1 MYLQRT
7 MLPTRMCLAL
17 LAALLFS
24 GCGYIHFGRLE
35 KPPVGG
41 GDAALVAAYSNLSTE
56 HKILKQELVLVRR
69 EGDALRSALERG
81 ASGTGAEAA
90 ARLNDATRE
99 LATLRAAYARL
110 QGERTAGASP
120 AADPAPLR
128 ALEDKLAAS
137 LRQVTQLQDENSRL
151 RGEVERTR
159 GENTALASQL
169 KATTTRH
176 EESRQALEMLNSELL
191 AQKQARAQAD
201 QAAAAARTQLS
212 AVLAQA
218 NRSPPGPLTAAG
230 ESAAASSAALHLAR
244 SPTSD
249 SVPTAELRTD
259 TERLR
264 RAAEAASGAPAPVA
278 PRPATHLVQA
288 GDTLE
293 KLALRYYGSGEL
305 WRPIYEA
312 NLALLGG
319 GQPLRV
325 GTELRLP

>member
-1 MYLQRT
+1 

-17 LAALLFS
+17 LAAPLFS

-35 KPPVGG
+35 KSPVGG

-69 EGDALRSALERG
+69 EGDALRTALERG
-81 ASGTGAEAA
+81 ASATGAEAA
-90 ARLNDATRE
+90 ARLNEASRE
-99 LATLRAAYARL
+99 LATLRAAYAKL
-110 QGERTAGASP
+110 QGERTSSLLT
-120 AADPAPLR
+120 ADPAPLR

-137 LRQVTQLQDENSRL
+137 LRQVTQLQEENSRL
-151 RGEVERTR
+151 RAEVERTR
-159 GENTALASQL
+159 GENTALTSQL
-169 KATTTRH
+169 TAVTSRH

-191 AQKQARAQAD
+191 AQKQARAQAE
-201 QAAAAARTQLS
+201 QAATAARTQLS

-218 NRSPPGPLTAAG
+218 NRNPPGTLAAAR

-264 RAAEAASGAPAPVA
+264 RAAEPSTGHPAPAT

>member
-1 MYLQRT
+1 

-17 LAALLFS
+17 LTASLFS

-35 KPPVGG
+35 KSPLGG

-69 EGDALRSALERG
+69 EGDALRTALERG

-90 ARLNDATRE
+90 ARLNEASRE
-99 LATLRAAYARL
+99 LATLRAAYAKL
-110 QGERTAGASP
+110 QGERISSP
-120 AADPAPLR
+120 PTADPAPLR

-137 LRQVTQLQDENSRL
+137 LRQVTQLQDENTRL

-159 GENTALASQL
+159 GENTTLASQL
-169 KATTTRH
+169 KAATSRH

-191 AQKQARAQAD
+191 AQKQARAQAE

-218 NRSPPGPLTAAG
+218 NRNPPGTLAAAR

-264 RAAEAASGAPAPVA
+264 RAAEPPGTSPAPAT

-325 GTELRLP
+325 GTEVRLP